1 MKILRKRYIPDEIVD
16 ISNDTILEM
25 KENLIITKWVPI
37 KPRLDF
43 SFGVSYTMLNKG
55 WKISKFYDKDNNFM
69 YWYCDIIEHSIDG
82 ETYTLTDLLVDVK
95 VYDDGKYEVLDL
107 DELEEALQKNIITK
121 AQYDDALRKLN
132 ELVEVI
138 EKGKFPP
145 LKEILI

>member
-1 MKILRKRYIPDEIVD
+1 
-16 ISNDTILEM
+16 
-25 KENLIITKWVPI
+25 
-37 KPRLDF
+37 
-43 SFGVSYTMLNKG
+43 
-55 WKISKFYDKDNNFM
+55 M

-138 EKGKFPP
+138 EEGKFPQF
-145 LKEILI
+145 KEILI